1 VSTVPTYLLLSR
13 HSVYYFRIVVPDV
26 IRPLFHRR
34 EIRRSLQ
41 TRCRREALIRGREL
55 LLQVQRLF
63 TEAFQGIKPSLERL
77 RGTWE
82 SGGKRV
88 ASWALWLRQQQ
99 LESLSSSALP
109 ALPERPIEPP
119 QVIAPVKP
127 MQCSGKPQARL
138 QRCYRWLKSI

>member
-1 VSTVPTYLLLSR
+1 M
-13 HSVYYFRIVVPDV
+13 VPDV

-63 TEAFQGIKPSLERL
+63 TEAFRGIKPSVERL
-77 RGTWE
+77 RGAWE

-99 LESLSSSALP
+99 LESLSSSVLP
-109 ALPERPIEPP
+109 ALPERPI
-119 QVIAPVKP
+119 IVK
-127 MQCSGKPQARL
+127 SALTLVAFTETSRRSSL
-138 QRCYRWLKSI
+138 LLSDLEALLKSRAQRAFSVCGS